1 LRNYDWTPT
10 AARSATSDFTL
21 AAANRPEGITVAAA
35 VDRFIEAAEAGQVVN
50 RSGRPYM
57 PSALRDVRG
66 ILEYHVV
73 PELGTARLR
82 HVRRADVQTLV
93 DRLGAEHLSE
103 SRIRS
108 VVSALRALYGYA
120 VDQGLAEFNPADGLV
135 MPPGDEPLR
144 SRPDELWGDPP
155 AWEDRPPRREASPSR
170 REASPPRRDATPPRR
185 EASPPRRDAT
195 PPGREARPARDG
207 DREAYEPIAQL
218 PERILSFALKAV
230 FVLFALVALV
240 ALFESV

>member
-1 LRNYDWTPT
+1 LRPYDWTPN
-10 AARSATSDFTL
+10 AARSATSEFDL
-21 AAANRPEGITVAAA
+21 AVPRRPDDATVAAA
-35 VDRFIEAAEAGQVVN
+35 ADQFVEAAQAGQFVN
-50 RSGRPYM
+50 RSGRPYT

-82 HVRRADVQTLV
+82 DVRRADVQRLV

-120 VDQGLAEFNPADGLV
+120 IDQGLAEFNPADGLV
-135 MPPGDEPLR
+135 MPPGDEPLQ
-144 SRPDELWGDPP
+144 SRPDEIRGDAP
-155 AWEDRPPRREASPSR
+155 AWEDRPPRREAR
-170 REASPPRRDATPPRR
+170 PPRR
-185 EASPPRRDAT
+185 EARPPR
-195 PPGREARPARDG
+195 REARPPGQG
-207 DREAYEPIAQL
+207 DRDAYEPIAQL
-218 PERILSFALKAV
+218 PERILSFALKAI

-240 ALFESV
+240 ALLESL

>member
-1 LRNYDWTPT
+1 LRPYDWTPT
-10 AARSATSDFTL
+10 AARSATTGFDL
-21 AAANRPEGITVAAA
+21 AVARHPEDVTVAAA
-35 VDRFIEAAEAGQVVN
+35 VDQFVEAAEAGQVVN

-73 PELGTARLR
+73 PALGAARLR
-82 HVRRADVQTLV
+82 SVRRADVQRLV

-135 MPPGDEPLR
+135 MPLGNEPAR
-144 SRPDELWGDPP
+144 SHPDEAWGEPP
-155 AWEDRPPRREASPSR
+155 AWEDRPPRRE
-170 REASPPRRDATPPRR
+170 PRPPRR
-185 EASPPRRDAT
+185 EASPPPRETSPPPRETRQRD
-195 PPGREARPARDG
+195 RDT
-207 DREAYEPIAQL
+207 YQPIAQL
-218 PERILSFALKAV
+218 PERTLSFALKAV
-230 FVLFALVALV
+230 FVLFALVAIV
-240 ALFESV
+240 ALLESF

>member
-1 LRNYDWTPT
+1 LRPYDWTPN
-10 AARSATSDFTL
+10 AARSATSEFDL
-21 AAANRPEGITVAAA
+21 AVPRRPDDATVAAA
-35 VDRFIEAAEAGQVVN
+35 ADQFVEAAQAGQFVN

-82 HVRRADVQTLV
+82 DVRRADVQGLV

-108 VVSALRALYGYA
+108 VISALRALYGYA
-120 VDQGLAEFNPADGLV
+120 IDQGLAEFNPADRLV
-135 MPPGDEPLR
+135 MPPGDEPRR
-144 SRPDELWGDPP
+144 SRPDELWGHPP
-155 AWEDRPPRREASPSR
+155 AAEDRL
-170 REASPPRRDATPPRR
+170 PRR
-185 EASPPRRDAT
+185 EASPPGREADPPRRAAR
-195 PPGREARPARDG
+195 PPGREARPPGQG

-218 PERILSFALKAV
+218 PERILSVALKAV

-240 ALFESV
+240 ALLESF

>member
-1 LRNYDWTPT
+1 LRSYDWTPT
-10 AARSATSDFTL
+10 AARSATSGFNL
-21 AAANRPEGITVAAA
+21 AAANRPEGIAVAAA
-35 VDRFIEAAEAGQVVN
+35 VDRFIEAAEAGRAVN

-73 PELGTARLR
+73 PELGAMRLR
-82 HVRRADVQTLV
+82 DVRRTDVQRLV

-108 VVSALRALYGYA
+108 VVSAMRALYGYA

-135 MPPGDEPLR
+135 MPRGDEPVL
-144 SRPDELWGDPP
+144 SRPDEPWGEAP
-155 AWEDRPPRREASPSR
+155 AWEDRPPRREASPPAR
-170 REASPPRRDATPPRR
+170 DATPLRRDATPP
-185 EASPPRRDAT
+185 A
-195 PPGREARPARDG
+195 REARPARQG

-218 PERILSFALKAV
+218 PERIVSFALKAV

>member
-1 LRNYDWTPT
+1 MRPYDWTPT
-10 AARSATSDFTL
+10 AARSATSDFDL
-21 AAANRPEGITVAAA
+21 AVTRRPDDTTVAAA
-35 VDRFIEAAEAGQVVN
+35 ADQFVEAAEAGQVVN

-73 PELGTARLR
+73 PALGAARLPD
-82 HVRRADVQTLV
+82 VRRADVQRLV

-120 VDQGLAEFNPADGLV
+120 IDQGLAEFNPADGLV
-135 MPPGDEPLR
+135 MPPGDEPVR
-144 SRPDELWGDPP
+144 SRPDELWGDPL
-155 AWEDRPPRREASPSR
+155 AWEDRPPRREASPPR
-170 REASPPRRDATPPRR
+170 REARPPRR
-185 EASPPRRDAT
+185 EARPPRQR
-195 PPGREARPARDG
+195 

-218 PERILSFALKAV
+218 PERILPFALKAV
-230 FVLFALVALV
+230 FVLFALVAIVSL
-240 ALFESV
+240 LESL